1 MKRAAFI
8 YLEPKAEK
16 NRDKFAQCKTCMMW
30 TGEKGQTCTI
40 HGKDVVVTG
49 DMSCVFY
56 VEGDPMPEMAG
67 EEHPS
72 VNVSESDLY
81 KGNVRCE
88 NCEYGDASRYVCTL
102 FEQLNEKMDTHLN
115 TKIDPKGCCNAF
127 HPAKKSIKRLKEKYE
142 EAED

>member
-1 MKRAAFI
+1 MKRSAFI

-16 NRDKFAQCKTCMMW
+16 HREKFAQCATCIMW
-30 TGEKGQTCTI
+30 TGPKVKTCTI
-40 HGKDVVVTG
+40 HGTDIEVTG

-56 VEGDPMPEMAG
+56 VQGDPTPEMKG
-67 EEHPS
+67 HEHPDVS
-72 VNVSESDLY
+72 TSESDLY

-88 NCEYGDASRYVCTL
+88 NCEHGDASRYVCTL

-127 HPAKKSIKRLKEKYE
+127 TQAKKSIKRLREKYE